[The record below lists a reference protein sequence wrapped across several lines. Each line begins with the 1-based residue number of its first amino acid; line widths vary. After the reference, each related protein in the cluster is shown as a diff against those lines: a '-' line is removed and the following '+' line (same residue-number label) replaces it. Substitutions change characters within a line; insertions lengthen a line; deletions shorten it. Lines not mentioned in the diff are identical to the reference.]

1 LACHRERSVA
11 IQRIKK
17 GLWPKVTGLPRL
29 ARNDGEG
36 EGVWIATSLRS
47 SQ

>member
-17 GLWPKVTGLPRL
+17 GLWSKVSGLPRL

-36 EGVWIATSLRS
+36 VWIATLRS
-47 SQ
+47 Q